1 MIRGSCALFALSV
14 LTLNLNVWI
23 GFAGMAASIAIFIP
37 AFRRTRLRLKSLRS
51 PDYLSKTAAYLNG
64 KSDYLPP
71 FDPTD
76 ASR

>member
-1 MIRGSCALFALSV
+1 MIRGSCALFALSAM
-14 LTLNLNVWI
+14 TMSLNIWI
-23 GFAGMAASIAIFIP
+23 GFAGMAASVAIFMP
-37 AFRRTRLRLKSLRS
+37 AFHRTRLRLTSLRS